1 MRQILWVDDDSDDFL
16 AIDRAITGSGRD
28 FELVTMFSIADAVQW
43 LNDIP
48 EEPAALVLDAIV
60 PLGGFIPKH
69 QDSPRKEALK
79 NYPGFLILEEFPH
92 LASKTIVVSV
102 VPESHLEKAGLLT
115 PNIKFFSK
123 LDLGPQL
130 PEFEKSLPKVGH

>member
-1 MRQILWVDDDSDDFL
+1 MHQILWVDDDSDDFM
-16 AIDRAITGSGRD
+16 AVDRAITRRD

-43 LNDIP
+43 LKDTP

-60 PLGGFIPKH
+60 PLGGFTPKH
-69 QDSPRKEALK
+69 QDSPRKEVLEI
-79 NYPGFLILEEFPH
+79 YTGFLILEEFPH

-102 VPESHLEKAGLLT
+102 VWKSDLEKAGLLK
-115 PNIKFFSK
+115 PDIKFFSK

-130 PEFEKSLPKVGH
+130 QDFEKSLPEVGH